1 MVDPAKLTEDQA
13 SRLIQLY
20 ENGDRKI
27 QAEINRVLLKGG
39 DPAYYRA
46 VQRNIRA
53 ARNKL
58 LVGGREWCDDAIPYL
73 YREGVAYA
81 DDMAFSTHLSAG
93 FGTLH
98 QQAIHVIAEATY
110 SRLEAVDRTIG
121 RQVDDL
127 FRALQLEYTQSV
139 VLGIDSVDTAAR
151 RMREDLASRGVTGFI
166 DRAGRRWDM
175 ANYSKMAVHN
185 AAMQSFREGTR
196 IRLLEHGYD
205 LVVVSTHSKACPLCV
220 PWQGRTLSL
229 TGETR
234 GYPTLE
240 EARAAG
246 LEHVGCR
253 HVMTLSPHERERD
266 KWKS

>member
-1 MVDPAKLTEDQA
+1 MVDVVKLTEDQA
-13 SRLIQLY
+13 LRLIELY
-20 ENGDRKI
+20 ESGDRKI

-39 DPAYYRA
+39 NPAYYRA

-58 LVGGREWCDDAIPYL
+58 LVGGREWCNDVIPYL

-81 DDMAFSTHLSAG
+81 DGMAFSTHLSAG

-98 QQAIHVIAEATY
+98 QEAVHALAEATY
-110 SRLEAVDRTIG
+110 SRLGAVDLTIG
-121 RQVDDL
+121 RQVNDL

-166 DRAGRRWDM
+166 DRAGRQWNM
-175 ANYSKMAVHN
+175 ANYSKMAIHN
-185 AAMQSFREGTR
+185 ASMQSFREGTR

-205 LVVVSTHSKACPLCV
+205 LVIVSTHSGACEKCIS
-220 PWQGRTLSL
+220 WEGRTLSL
-229 TGETR
+229 TGETP
-234 GYPTLE
+234 GYPTLD

-253 HVMTLSPHERERD
+253 HVMTLSPHEKERD
-266 KWKS
+266 KWN

>member
-1 MVDPAKLTEDQA
+1 MVDAAKLTEDQA
-13 SRLIQLY
+13 ERLIRLY

-39 DPAYYRA
+39 DPAYLRA

-58 LVGGREWCDDAIPYL
+58 LVGGREWCDDVIPYL
-73 YREGVAYA
+73 FREGVAYA
-81 DDMAFSTHLSAG
+81 DGMAFSTHLSAG

-98 QQAIHVIAEATY
+98 QEAVHALAEATY
-110 SRLEAVDRTIG
+110 SRLGAVDLTIG

-151 RMREDLASRGVTGFI
+151 RMKERLAEKGITGFI
-166 DRAGRRWDM
+166 DKTGRQWNM
-175 ANYSKMAVHN
+175 ANYSKMAVHDV
-185 AAMQSFREGTR
+185 AMKSFREGTR
-196 IRLLEHGYD
+196 IRLLQYGYD
-205 LVVVSTHSKACPLCV
+205 LVVVSTHSGACDKCI

-229 TGETR
+229 TGETP
-234 GYPTLE
+234 GYPTIE

-253 HVMTLSPHERERD
+253 HVMTLSPHEKERD

>member
-1 MVDPAKLTEDQA
+1 MVDAAKLTEDQA
-13 SRLIQLY
+13 SMLVRLY

-27 QAEINRVLLKGG
+27 QAEINRVLLREG

-58 LVGGREWCDDAIPYL
+58 LVGGREWCDDVIPYL
-73 YREGVAYA
+73 FREGLGYA
-81 DDMAFSTHLSAG
+81 DGMAFSTHLMAG
-93 FGTLH
+93 FGTIH
-98 QQAIHVIAEATY
+98 QEAVFALSEATY
-110 SRLEAVDRTIG
+110 SRLEAVDLTIG

-139 VLGIDSVDTAAR
+139 VLGIDSAATAAR
-151 RMREDLASRGVTGFI
+151 RMKEDLASRGVTGFI
-166 DRAGRRWDM
+166 DRAGRQWNM

-196 IRLLEHGYD
+196 LRLLQYGYD
-205 LVVVSTHSKACPLCV
+205 LVVVSTHTKACDKCI

-229 TGETR
+229 TGETP

-253 HVMTLSPHERERD
+253 HVMTLSPHEKERD
-266 KWKS
+266 KWN